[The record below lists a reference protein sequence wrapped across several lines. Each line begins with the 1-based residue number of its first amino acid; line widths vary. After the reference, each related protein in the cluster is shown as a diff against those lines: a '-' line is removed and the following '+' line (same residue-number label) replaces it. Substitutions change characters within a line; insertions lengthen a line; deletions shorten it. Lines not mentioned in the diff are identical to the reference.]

1 MMTEAKL
8 KSALMTLLRA
18 PGVLPVG
25 FVALR
30 HEDRIT
36 AGHPDISVTGHGAT
50 TWLEAKHAHP
60 AIRSRGIQEL
70 TMLRLGR
77 AGRAFYV
84 IYLEKDEVKETLI
97 VHPSKMEN
105 WLQTPH
111 RASGFNH
118 RYVAS
123 FIKQTHVEVP
133 VNECPQ
139 PTIEGETVPS
149 GEHSS

>member
-1 MMTEAKL
+1 MMNEAKL
-8 KSALMTLLRA
+8 KSALMTHLRT

-25 FVALR
+25 FVPLR

-36 AGHPDISVTGHGAT
+36 AGHPDISVTGHGWT
-50 TWLEAKHAHP
+50 TWLEGKHANP

-84 IYLEKDEVKETLI
+84 IYYEHDKDIKETLI
-97 VHPSKMEN
+97 VHPSKMDSWKE
-105 WLQTPH
+105 TPH
-111 RASGFNH
+111 RAAGFNH

-123 FIKQTHVEVP
+123 FIKQTHVVTSVSSDS

-139 PTIEGETVPS
+139 PTN
-149 GEHSS
+149 